1 MSDGGKGSKPRPYSV
16 TQDEYEN
23 RWNAIFQRDDVVSK
37 SEAKRLATLDMA
49 NEDNTGVMQ
58 NEYQDVLSTED
69 CAIDA
74 LEAYKKQAQELWND
88 SCTSHRKK

>member
-37 SEAKRLATLDMA
+37 SEAKRLATMEMA
-49 NEDNTGVMQ
+49 NEEV
-58 NEYQDVLSTED
+58 ED
-69 CAIDA
+69 K
-74 LEAYKKQAQELWND
+74 E
-88 SCTSHRKK
+88 